1 MANQKEGEEL
11 KRKGL
16 ATTKSLFTLHGQQ
29 LMKVQLHCNG
39 AASLDKGNSGQIQ
52 IQWKEESGDSKQRLK
67 SQVTFFTEK
76 SVMVGLFVVQNINAE
91 DF

>member
-1 MANQKEGEEL
+1 MANQKDDEEL

-52 IQWKEESGDSKQRLK
+52 IQ
-67 SQVTFFTEK
+67 
-76 SVMVGLFVVQNINAE
+76 
-91 DF
+91 